1 MSASGESR
9 VKRDSQAAAYGW
21 GAPACGGLH
30 PHERARIDLDAVTPV
45 YAPAV
50 SAGVVFP
57 LPACLTASAGFGAAP
72 QGLSIT

>member
-21 GAPACGGLH
+21 GAPACGGIH

-50 SAGVVFP
+50 SAGRFSP
-57 LPACLTASAGFGAAP
+57 AGLPHGECGVWGSAPRSF
-72 QGLSIT
+72 